1 MVPFSRSRRKS
12 VLKGV
17 AMERREF
24 LKMGTAAGLVSSAK
38 MLERLAQAEQAGS
51 CLNDLRPLCRWFS
64 P

>member
-1 MVPFSRSRRKS
+1 
-12 VLKGV
+12 
-17 AMERREF
+17 MERREF
-24 LKMGTAAGLVSSAK
+24 LKMGSAAGLVSSAK